1 MLQLINYS
9 EKAVALVGDTREI
22 KDELKA
28 LGGRFNDKLSC
39 GAGWIFSQTKK
50 PQLEALMNRKP
61 EDHKLRGELNHPAVY
76 CGTYGK
82 YASGS
87 IKGAWVDLT
96 TFASGRDAVKWMCE
110 VLHKDER
117 DPELMMQDFQ
127 DFPEWMYAECMGAA
141 QIDEI
146 LEWWKK
152 EGCKPKK
159 ADKSIDKELLEE
171 LRKECEKA
179 GFDADY
185 RCKEASTIVRLEDGR
200 LIVWDKPSI
209 ETRFCFGYSNCG
221 QGPSNKE
228 AHEAADNA
236 RTKEYFMAENL
247 ADINKALQR
256 LDSKEWE
263 PQVVA
268 PYYKSDKICAVTWE
282 RRWEVADA
290 DILSEELK
298 GRIREA
304 LTKEKEKLTK
314 MLEAWW
320 KRYGA
325 EKLTVWTY
333 WMDD

>member
-9 EKAVALVGDTREI
+9 DKAIALIGDTKEI
-22 KDELKA
+22 KDRLKSI
-28 LGGRFNDKLSC
+28 GGRFNPKLSC
-39 GAGWIFSQTKK
+39 GAGWIFSNAKRPEVEALINGK
-50 PQLEALMNRKP
+50 PQ
-61 EDHKLRGELNHPAVY
+61 DHYTHDGLRHPSVY

-82 YASGS
+82 YAGGS
-87 IKGAWVDLT
+87 IKGAWIDLT
-96 TFASGRDAVKWMCE
+96 TFASGEDAIKWMRD

-127 DFPEWMYAECMGAA
+127 YFPEWMYAECMGAA

-159 ADKSIDKELLEE
+159 ADKGIDKALLEE

-179 GFDADY
+179 GLDADY
-185 RCKEASTIVRLEDGR
+185 HCKEASTIVRLEDGR

-209 ETRFCFGYSNCG
+209 ETRFCFGYSDFG
-221 QGPSNKE
+221 QGPTDKE
-228 AHEAADNA
+228 AREAAKKA
-236 RTKEYFMAENL
+236 QTKDYFMAENL
-247 ADINKALQR
+247 ADIDKALQR

-263 PQVVA
+263 PQVKA
-268 PYYKSDKICAVTWE
+268 HYYKSDKICAVTWE
-282 RRWEVADA
+282 KRWEVADA
-290 DILSEELK
+290 DILSKELK
-298 GRIREA
+298 DRIREA

-314 MLEAWW
+314 RLETWW

-325 EKLTVWTY
+325 EKLNIWTY
-333 WMDD
+333 WMDE